1 MAEEKKQRIVIAS
14 VLKPVDDTRMFE
26 KIGMSLHSTG
36 LYEIHVIGYKGNS
49 EPLPGSYFH
58 AHETFDRISLKRL
71 LAPWKILHKIITIR
85 PKLIIITTHELLWI
99 SMMAKMIAG
108 SKVVYDVQENYF
120 LNILYTDSFLRLL
133 RPMIAAYVRL
143 KEVLL
148 SGFIDHFFLAE
159 AGYEKELPFGKKKR
173 IVIANKVRRP
183 TSEIVRNDQRGTSLI
198 FSGTLAETTG
208 IFTAI
213 ELALKLRDTDHSVT
227 LTIIGY
233 CPRQETLYK
242 IINTI
247 EPYSFIKL
255 VGGDKLVS
263 HQEILACV
271 AKSDFG
277 IIAYPP
283 NVSTA
288 SSTPTKLY
296 EYLGYRLPILLI
308 NYKPWVEYCAPY
320 NAAVVFES
328 RLADAASVYHAM
340 KTKRFYS
347 KFPEDVYWESEGV
360 KLERVVSSLVS
371 I

>member
-1 MAEEKKQRIVIAS
+1 MAQEKKQRIVIAS

-36 LYEIHVIGYKGNS
+36 QYKIHILGYKGDS
-49 EPLPGSYFH
+49 DPPPGLYFH
-58 AHETFDRISLKRL
+58 AHERFARISFKRL
-71 LAPWKILHKIITIR
+71 LVPWKILNKIITIR

-99 SMMAKMIAG
+99 SMLAKMIVG

-120 LNILYTDSFLRLL
+120 LNILYTDSFPRLL
-133 RPMIAAYVRL
+133 RPSIAAYVRL
-143 KEVLL
+143 KEVLF
-148 SGFIDHFFLAE
+148 SPFIDHFLLAE
-159 AGYEKELPFGKKKR
+159 KGYERELPFGRKKR
-173 IVIANKVRRP
+173 TVIENKVRRP
-183 TSEIVRNDQRGTSLI
+183 TREIVRNDQRGNSLV

-213 ELALKLRDTDHSVT
+213 ELGVKLHDIDHSVT

-233 CPRQETLYK
+233 CPRQDTLYK

-247 EPYSFIKL
+247 EPYTFIKL
-255 VGGDKLVS
+255 IGGDKLVS
-263 HQEILACV
+263 HKDVLACV

-288 SSTPTKLY
+288 SSVPTKLY
-296 EYLGYRLPILLI
+296 EYLGYRLPILLV
-308 NYKPWVEYCAPY
+308 NHKLWVEYCAAY

-328 RLADAASVYHAM
+328 RLGDAASVYQAM
-340 KTKRFYS
+340 KTKKFYT
-347 KFPEDVYWESEGV
+347 KLPEDVYWESEAV
-360 KLERVVSSLVS
+360 KLEEVVSGLASA
-371 I
+371 